1 MELVQFRSGKGELIM
16 EKLAKGS
23 IDIDDLMD
31 YYNNKDERKK
41 HLKGYMYDSLVYRYQ
56 LARFTQADYEAKAN
70 GEKMQESRNRA
81 VRDIIRFIQILDE
94 AIGEHD

>member
-1 MELVQFRSGKGELIM
+1 M
-16 EKLAKGS
+16 EKLATGS
-23 IDIDDLMD
+23 LDIDDFMD

-56 LARFTQADYEAKAN
+56 LALYKASLKDMEDIAIREGISRKEAEAKARCN
-70 GEKMQESRNRA
+70 YNR
-81 VRDIIRFIQILDE
+81 DLMRFCQILDE